1 LKTNAELPDQLL
13 YKYRSCSERTFE
25 IFTSRKLY
33 FARAEQLNDPLDS
46 QIDIQTEYSRA
57 QKEMAKRLSHED
69 HERKAFLL
77 FLLNSRSFSEKDS
90 GRRISLNE
98 ALQRWIRHLGIL
110 SLSKNANDA
119 LLWAHYAAGHTGV
132 CLGFA
137 ADEITFAGTVRA
149 GEVEYVHSPRY
160 VELFFS
166 LVEELGKFVRPWEDA
181 SSYSDELGEKFYS
194 KQITEITRENL
205 FVKSEK
211 WKYEEEFRIV
221 LEESGLRDYD
231 PRLLREI
238 VFGTK
243 AHDADI
249 KRIVDILRTPEWQHV
264 RMKKVRHVSGT
275 FEFEVTDYES

>member
-166 LVEELGKFVRPWEDA
+166 LVEELG
-181 SSYSDELGEKFYS
+181 SSLGRGRMPVAIRTNWGRS
-194 KQITEITRENL
+194 SIRSRSL
-205 FVKSEK
+205 KSRG
-211 WKYEEEFRIV
+211 RIC
-221 LEESGLRDYD
+221 S
-231 PRLLREI
+231 
-238 VFGTK
+238 
-243 AHDADI
+243 
-249 KRIVDILRTPEWQHV
+249 
-264 RMKKVRHVSGT
+264 
-275 FEFEVTDYES
+275 